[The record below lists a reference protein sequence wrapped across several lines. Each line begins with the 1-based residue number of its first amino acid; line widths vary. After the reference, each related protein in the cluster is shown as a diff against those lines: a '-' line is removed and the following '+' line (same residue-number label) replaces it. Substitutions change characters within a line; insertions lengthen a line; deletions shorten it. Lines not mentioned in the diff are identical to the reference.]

1 MATTYKT
8 LTNNDT
14 VSTRTLLHEAIPVT
28 GSIVSGS
35 YAENNIKNYAHGMF
49 QSTYDYPYLSSS
61 ANHIFDITC
70 GYSTLAPGY
79 TVGTTLSAS
88 TNTQN
93 AKKVNVYNQ
102 MAQVLMGYDHTGS
115 IQRFDEDGNILA
127 GGTKLDACYF
137 LNLSRLLVK
146 DEIKKGSFEL
156 ELGVSAATGTGATAT
171 VTFGATSVSA
181 GATLTIIDASG
192 ISKAYIA
199 AATQDLTS
207 DPPKFQ
213 AASGATAIAASLV
226 ACVNAATG
234 HNGSITATPSS
245 GVVTLVQAV
254 KGTAGHT
261 TITDSGLGSTTIV
274 QFAGGTLGGHTDPFT
289 TKRIKIHDASASND
303 FRVNSPAG
311 EYGVLEAVNGNG
323 TTYEALAGENV
334 KCGLIFYQ
342 AGIAVISAS
351 VFNSA
356 DDGGLLSAG
365 GTYTATHGFNSTNTV
380 VLDTHG
386 AADGNGLMSSFQQLT
401 ASTIS
406 GAADSFR
413 RRIYNLQFN
422 NTTEL
427 NSTIYFCRV
436 NHNDFNY
443 SSNPT
448 YLDSSQIRV
457 KNTRSDSPVSYITTV
472 GLYSAD
478 NELLAVAKVSEPLKK
493 DPTTEL
499 TLRVRLD
506 Y

>member
-8 LTNNDT
+8 LTNNDV

-35 YAENNIKNYAHGMF
+35 YSENNIKNYAHGMF

-61 ANHIFDITC
+61 ANHIFDVTC

-79 TVGTTLSAS
+79 TEGSTLSAS

-127 GGTKLDACYF
+127 GGTKIDACYF

-156 ELGVSAATGTGATAT
+156 ELGVSAAPA
-171 VTFGATSVSA
+171 
-181 GATLTIIDASG
+181 
-192 ISKAYIA
+192 
-199 AATQDLTS
+199 
-207 DPPKFQ
+207 
-213 AASGATAIAASLV
+213 
-226 ACVNAATG
+226 
-234 HNGSITATPSS
+234 
-245 GVVTLVQAV
+245 
-254 KGTAGHT
+254 
-261 TITDSGLGSTTIV
+261 
-274 QFAGGTLGGHTDPFT
+274 GHTDPFT
-289 TKRIKIHDASASND
+289 VKRIKIHDASASND

-311 EYGVLEAVNGNG
+311 EYGILEAVNGNG
-323 TTYEALAGENV
+323 TTPAALAGENV